1 MEATAADAVR
11 TQRTIEIIKNVVLT
25 HARWLP
31 FEGLDFDVDA
41 WASSIAKNAV
51 QVINLGASARAL
63 AAQRR
68 CRATAG
74 SAARARKPLTTR
86 GVHELPLRYRGGG
99 LADDHLRR
107 LRSQP
112 RRPDWERGPP
122 AWRRR

>member
-51 QVINLGASARAL
+51 QVINL
-63 AAQRR
+63 
-68 CRATAG
+68 
-74 SAARARKPLTTR
+74 
-86 GVHELPLRYRGGG
+86 E
-99 LADDHLRR
+99 
-107 LRSQP
+107 LRSCPSCAATLP
-112 RRPDWERGPP
+112 RYSGLCGSCAQAPDHERS
-122 AWRRR
+122 A